1 VAEIPQTTP
10 ATARAIFAALESKQR
25 RDLHPRLAASGLGGC
40 ERQQWD
46 KFRWL
51 FPAEIFDAQKLS
63 IFETG
68 EHWETRLVQRLRDA
82 GMIVDDVDP
91 ETGEQWRIVFAGGHA
106 SGRTDGKVMGVPEA
120 PKTMHVFEAKSHN
133 DRSFKALL
141 KAANDPKLDG
151 GVKHGKPEHYAQVQA
166 YMHCQGLTRALYLA
180 VCKNDDALYAE
191 RIPYDPV
198 FAIGL
203 INKAERIVTS
213 DRRPACSCPV
223 YFLKAGYGCA
233 PNDGLMP
240 QRNCRSCLH
249 STAHLD
255 GDARWSCARWSRD
268 LTLDEQRVGC
278 PQHLFNPTAVPGE
291 QTDVDFENERITYRL
306 PTGDVWVDGGAK

>member
-1 VAEIPQTTP
+1 MTALPVTIP

-25 RDLHPRLAASGLGGC
+25 RDMHPRLAASGLGGC
-40 ERQQWD
+40 ERMQWD

-91 ETGEQWRIVFAGGHA
+91 ATGEQWRIVFAGGHA

-120 PKTMHVFEAKSHN
+120 PKTMHVFEAKSMN
-133 DRSFKALL
+133 DRAFKALL
-141 KAANDPKLDG
+141 KAGRLQE
-151 GVKHGKPEHYAQVQA
+151 GKPEHFAQVQT
-166 YMHCQGLTRALYLA
+166 YLHCQGLTRALYLA
-180 VCKNDDALYAE
+180 VNKNTDELYCERVEYDA
-191 RIPYDPV
+191 V
-198 FAIGL
+198 FALGL
-203 INKAERIVTS
+203 MTKAERIVTS
-213 DRRPACSCPV
+213 DRRPECSCPV

-240 QRNCRSCLH
+240 ARTCRSCMH
-249 STAHLD
+249 STAALD
-255 GDARWSCARWSRD
+255 GDARWVCERHKRD

-291 QTDVDFENERITYRL
+291 QVDADEAGERVTYRL
-306 PTGDVWVDGGAK
+306 ATGDVWVDCGGSPA

>member
-1 VAEIPQTTP
+1 MPELPVTTP
-10 ATARAIFAALESKQR
+10 PTVAAIFSQLEASR
-25 RDLHPRLAASGLGGC
+25 NRSDLHPRLSASGLGGC
-40 ERQQWD
+40 ERNQWD

-51 FPAEIFDAQKLS
+51 FPPEQFYGQKLS

-68 EHWETRLVQRLRDA
+68 EHWEARLVQRLRDA
-82 GMIVDDVDP
+82 GMLVDDVDP
-91 ETGEQWRIVFAGGHA
+91 ATGEQWRIVFAGGHG
-106 SGRTDGKVMGVPEA
+106 SGRTDGKVTGVPGA
-120 PKTMHVFEAKSHN
+120 TKTVHVFEAKSHN
-133 DRSFKALL
+133 DRSFKVLL
-141 KAANDPKLDG
+141 KAG
-151 GVKHGKPEHYAQVQA
+151 SVREGKPEHYAQVQI
-166 YMHCQGLTRALYLA
+166 YMHKQCLTRALYLA
-180 VCKNDDALYAE
+180 VNKNTDELYAE
-191 RIPYDPV
+191 RIEYDPV
-198 FAIGL
+198 FGAQL
-203 INKAERIVTS
+203 EVKAERIVTS

-249 STAHLD
+249 ATAHLD

-278 PQHLFNPTAVPGE
+278 PQHLFNPTTVPGE

>member
-1 VAEIPQTTP
+1 MVALPETTP
-10 ATARAIFAALESKQR
+10 PTARAIFAALEQKQR
-25 RDLHPRLAASGLGGC
+25 REQHPRLAASGLGSC
-40 ERQQWD
+40 EKMQWD

-91 ETGEQWRIVFAGGHA
+91 ATGEQWRIVFAGGHA

-120 PKTMHVFEAKSHN
+120 PKTAHVFEAKSMN
-133 DRSFKALL
+133 DRAFKALL
-141 KAANDPKLDG
+141 KADCVRD
-151 GVKHGKPEHYAQVQA
+151 GKPEHFAQVQV
-166 YMHCQGLTRALYLA
+166 YLHCQGLTRALYLA
-180 VCKNDDALYAE
+180 VNKNDDSLYVE
-191 RIPYDPV
+191 RIEYD
-198 FAIGL
+198 AL
-203 INKAERIVTS
+203 AATALMTRAERIVTS

-240 QRNCRSCLH
+240 ARSCRSCLH

-255 GDARWSCARWSRD
+255 GDARWSCSRWNRD
-268 LTLDEQRVGC
+268 LTLDEQKVGC
-278 PQHLFNPTAVPGE
+278 PQHLFNPTTIPGE
-291 QTDVDFENERITYRL
+291 QTDVDYENERVTYRL
-306 PTGDVWVDGGAK
+306 ASGDVWVDCGGVVS

>member
-1 VAEIPQTTP
+1 MAELPQTIP

-25 RDLHPRLAASGLGGC
+25 REQHPRLAASGLGGC
-40 ERQQWD
+40 ERANWD

-51 FPAEIFDAQKLS
+51 FPAEIFDARKLS

-82 GMIVDDVDP
+82 GMVVDDVDP

-120 PKTMHVFEAKSHN
+120 PKTMHVFEAKSMN
-133 DRSFKALL
+133 DRAFKALL
-141 KAANDPKLDG
+141 KAG
-151 GVKHGKPEHYAQVQA
+151 RVQEGKPEHYAQVQI
-166 YMHCQGLTRALYLA
+166 YLHCQGLTRALYAA
-180 VCKNDDALYAE
+180 VNKNDDSLYVE
-191 RIPYDPV
+191 RIEYDAL
-198 FAIGL
+198 FATQL
-203 INKAERIVTS
+203 MLKAERIVTS
-213 DRRPACSCPV
+213 DRRPACSCPT

-240 QRNCRSCLH
+240 ARSCRSCMH

-255 GDARWSCARWSRD
+255 GDARWSCARHERD
-268 LTLDEQRVGC
+268 LTLDEQHVGC
-278 PQHLFNPTAVPGE
+278 PQHLFLPDTIPGE
-291 QTDVDFENERITYRL
+291 QTDVDYENERVTYRL
-306 PTGDVWVDGGAK
+306 VSGDTWIDGGTAR

>member
-1 VAEIPQTTP
+1 MTALPVTFP

-25 RDLHPRLAASGLGGC
+25 RDQHPRLAASGLGSC
-40 ERQQWD
+40 EKMQWD

-82 GMIVDDVDP
+82 GMIVDDLDP

-120 PKTMHVFEAKSHN
+120 PKTMHVFEAKSMN
-133 DRSFKALL
+133 DRAFKALL
-141 KAANDPKLDG
+141 KAGCVRD
-151 GVKHGKPEHYAQVQA
+151 GKPEHYAQVQA
-166 YMHCQGLTRALYLA
+166 YLHCQGLTRALY
-180 VCKNDDALYAE
+180 CGINKNTDELYVERIEYDAL
-191 RIPYDPV
+191 
-198 FAIGL
+198 FALGL
-203 INKAERIVTS
+203 MTKAERIVTS

-240 QRNCRSCLH
+240 ARSCRSCLH
-249 STAHLD
+249 SSAHLD

-278 PQHLFNPTAVPGE
+278 PQHMMNPTAVPGE
-291 QTDVDFENERITYRL
+291 QIDAAEDGSWVMYRL
-306 PTGDVWVDGGAK
+306 PDGSVWKDGGPA